1 MVVMMEIEVVKVVMM
16 VEMNVRIRART
27 CGSEMSLD

>member
-1 MVVMMEIEVVKVVMM
+1 MVVMMEIEGVMVVMM

-27 CGSEMSLD
+27 CGWEMSHD